1 MTRFQEVLFAA
12 ACAAWL
18 LPASGARAQSA
29 PPLNSQQ
36 VWTEKDKA
44 DFLHY
49 LNSNAPMPSGQSQV
63 KATAARSGES
73 WSYREAQAVELGPAS
88 TMIFPFTGN
97 GHATTAASLPG
108 VRALYEKHFFPW
120 LRGYGGLEAEA
131 LHQTRT
137 DGAQGKLTRWAVPLG
152 VEFALV
158 PLATPQTRYVLL
170 RLGIAV
176 SDVAGADKRSSFA
189 APVLGTS
196 AAWDLGLGYEWQ
208 IPDTT
213 WRLNAALDGLRSM
226 GDRGG
231 VGYYGLGMTAAA
243 AYTF

>member
-1 MTRFQEVLFAA
+1 MARFQAIFFAA
-12 ACAAWL
+12 AGAAWL

-49 LNSNAPMPSGQSQV
+49 LDSNAPMPSGGQV
-63 KATAARSGES
+63 KAAGRSKES
-73 WSYREAQAVELGPAS
+73 WSYREAQAIEIGPAS

-97 GHATTAASLPG
+97 GHATTVAALPG
-108 VRALYEKHFFPW
+108 VRVLYEKHFFPW
-120 LRGYGGLEAEA
+120 LRGYGGLEGEA
-131 LHQTRT
+131 LRQTRT

-170 RLGIAV
+170 RLGLAV

-189 APVLGTS
+189 APILGTS

-231 VGYYGLGMTAAA
+231 VGYYGLGMTLAA